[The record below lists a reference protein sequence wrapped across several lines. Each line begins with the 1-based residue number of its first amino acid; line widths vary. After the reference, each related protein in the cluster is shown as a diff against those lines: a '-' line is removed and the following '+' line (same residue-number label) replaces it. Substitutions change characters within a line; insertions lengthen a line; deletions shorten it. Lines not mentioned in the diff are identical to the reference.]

1 MRKTIS
7 VLLLLCLVLML
18 FGCGQ
23 KTEENVAVSNQAAA
37 KTEPEVKE
45 EQKEETK
52 EENAPENAQD
62 QLIRPEIKEA
72 IDSYEAF
79 VDEYCAFMTEYTI
92 SDLTKLG
99 TYNELLK
106 KEVEMSKNF
115 EALENENL
123 TEEEAI
129 YYADVSLQCSQKM
142 LDVASTM
149 LK

>member
-1 MRKTIS
+1 MKKTIS

-23 KTEENVAVSNQAAA
+23 KTEENVAASNQAAV

-52 EENAPENAQD
+52 EEIAPENAQD

-115 EALENENL
+115 EALENEDL
-123 TEEEAI
+123 TEEEAV
-129 YYADVSLQCSQKM
+129 YYADVSLRCSQKM
-142 LDVASTM
+142 LDVASKM

>member
-129 YYADVSLQCSQKM
+129 YYADVSLRCSQKM